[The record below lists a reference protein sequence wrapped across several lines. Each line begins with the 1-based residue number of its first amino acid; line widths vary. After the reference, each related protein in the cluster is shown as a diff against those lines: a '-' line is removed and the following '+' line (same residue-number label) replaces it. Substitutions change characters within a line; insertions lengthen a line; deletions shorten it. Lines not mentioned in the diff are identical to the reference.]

1 MPRIRRTL
9 ITSSSRFGKL
19 RGNASNFF
27 CGGKW
32 GGFAL
37 RGGVGLLQQRV
48 LFPRCA
54 AQGGGGCAAGRGAL
68 AGCSG
73 GCFQRFTPRGVWRLR
88 GGAKFR
94 WRVAAGGAFSVLR
107 RAGYWRL
114 RGGAKFRWRV
124 AAGGAFSVLRRAGYC
139 VGAGPAERCGRFSCF
154 AHAPLI
160 KKSGQKRNHGFLW
173 PALPSSRS
181 VWGTR
186 ASAALRAVSVGDRGR
201 KGSFGCVG
209 KILGVGF
216 TLRSEVPCCVAPKG
230 GPVFRDR
237 NGRCG
242 LLQSSHLGGFAARCA
257 LRAALRRARGRP
269 RSPNAGCTS
278 TTFPPR
284 LREPRPFFWAAFLSL
299 RRLRCGKKSRGP
311 GLLTAAFVQ
320 LEAASLEKIRVPGF
334 FSGYFS
340 LPAAIRRER
349 KVPAA
354 PRGSRDN
361 AANRAA

>member
-1 MPRIRRTL
+1 MGSYGL
-9 ITSSSRFGKL
+9 RFHPARAPEGKVHPQ
-19 RGNASNFF
+19 RS
-27 CGGKW
+27 
-32 GGFAL
+32 AL
-37 RGGVGLLQQRV
+37 YQ
-48 LFPRCA
+48 
-54 AQGGGGCAAGRGAL
+54 
-68 AGCSG
+68 S
-73 GCFQRFTPRGVWRLR
+73 
-88 GGAKFR
+88 
-94 WRVAAGGAFSVLR
+94 VA
-107 RAGYWRL
+107 
-114 RGGAKFRWRV
+114 
-124 AAGGAFSVLRRAGYC
+124 
-139 VGAGPAERCGRFSCF
+139 E
-154 AHAPLI
+154 
-160 KKSGQKRNHGFLW
+160 
-173 PALPSSRS
+173 
-181 VWGTR
+181 
-186 ASAALRAVSVGDRGR
+186 GR

-209 KILGVGF
+209 KRFWDGFCGLGLWSLCCAVGIC
-216 TLRSEVPCCVAPKG
+216 RAVAPKG
-230 GPVFRDR
+230 GPVFRNR

-242 LLQSSHLGGFAARCA
+242 LLYNSHLGGFAARCA

-311 GLLTAAFVQ
+311 GLLTAAFMNLNAVP
-320 LEAASLEKIRVPGF
+320 LEKIRVPGF

>member
-1 MPRIRRTL
+1 MGCYGL
-9 ITSSSRFGKL
+9 RFPPAGAPEGHVHPQRSALYQSGTEEKSFL
-19 RGNASNFF
+19 LAGWERDLGEN
-27 CGGKW
+27 CGSWVCEACAVRW
-32 GGFAL
+32 GFG
-37 RGGVGLLQQRV
+37 GLLP
-48 LFPRCA
+48 PR
-54 AQGGGGCAAGRGAL
+54 
-68 AGCSG
+68 
-73 GCFQRFTPRGVWRLR
+73 
-88 GGAKFR
+88 
-94 WRVAAGGAFSVLR
+94 
-107 RAGYWRL
+107 
-114 RGGAKFRWRV
+114 
-124 AAGGAFSVLRRAGYC
+124 
-139 VGAGPAERCGRFSCF
+139 
-154 AHAPLI
+154 
-160 KKSGQKRNHGFLW
+160 
-173 PALPSSRS
+173 
-181 VWGTR
+181 
-186 ASAALRAVSVGDRGR
+186 
-201 KGSFGCVG
+201 
-209 KILGVGF
+209 
-216 TLRSEVPCCVAPKG
+216 G

-354 PRGSRDN
+354 PRGPRAN

>member
-1 MPRIRRTL
+1 MVVCCPE
-9 ITSSSRFGKL
+9 SRFL
-19 RGNASNFF
+19 RA
-27 CGGKW
+27 
-32 GGFAL
+32 AP
-37 RGGVGLLQQRV
+37 RRV
-48 LFPRCA
+48 LRWRGA
-54 AQGGGGCAAGRGAL
+54 RGAL
-68 AGCSG
+68 RPLFLLRSCAADQEKRPEKKSWAVMACAPVQLERLGDTCIRSAPRCISRG
-73 GCFQRFTPRGVWRLR
+73 QREEGIFLR
-88 GGAKFR
+88 GRDFGD
-94 WRVAAGGAFSVLR
+94 
-107 RAGYWRL
+107 
-114 RGGAKFRWRV
+114 
-124 AAGGAFSVLRRAGYC
+124 
-139 VGAGPAERCGRFSCF
+139 
-154 AHAPLI
+154 
-160 KKSGQKRNHGFLW
+160 GFWELGLW
-173 PALPSSRS
+173 KLCCA
-181 VWGTR
+181 
-186 ASAALRAVSVGDRGR
+186 
-201 KGSFGCVG
+201 
-209 KILGVGF
+209 VGF
-216 TLRSEVPCCVAPKG
+216 CRSVAPKG

-242 LLQSSHLGGFAARCA
+242 LLYNSHLGGFAARCA

-354 PRGSRDN
+354 PRGSRAN
-361 AANRAA
+361 AASRAA